1 VRIARFTGKGLK
13 FKLDRLI
20 VLKLLQ
26 AEITMRIGVLSARGP
41 EAHPN
46 QRLMASG
53 RALGHPVALI
63 HPRDC
68 VAYLSGGAIRVRMK
82 SAPDGLDV
90 VLPRIGATIKDYALA
105 LVRNLELSG
114 LKVINGF
121 HSILLARNKFLTL
134 QTLGEAGV
142 PVPDSFWVSNMENFE
157 QAVADL
163 GGYPVVVKAPASR
176 QGQGVVLVD
185 SKVTAG
191 FIMANLPVSTTGL
204 LVQEFMPPETRR
216 DIRAFVIGGELV
228 AAVELRPRKG
238 DFRSNIHQGGNGRR
252 LTPGR
257 DLTILSLSASRAL
270 GLEIAGIDMMIRDDG
285 RIHVIETNYSPGF
298 EGLEEITGID
308 IASRIIALVVKR
320 DGEGPCASP
329 S

>member
-1 VRIARFTGKGLK
+1 LK
-13 FKLDRLI
+13 SILVGLI
-20 VLKLLQ
+20 VLKLPL

-53 RALGHPVALI
+53 RALGHPVTLI

-68 VAYLSGGAIRVRMK
+68 VAYLSGCATRIRMK

-90 VLPRIGATIKDYALA
+90 VLPRIGATIKDYAVT
-105 LVRNLELSG
+105 LVRHLELSG
-114 LKVINGF
+114 LKVVNGF

-134 QTLGEAGV
+134 QTLVEAGV
-142 PVPDSFWVSNMENFE
+142 PVPDSFWVSNQENFE

-163 GGYPVVVKAPASR
+163 GGYPVVVKMPASR
-176 QGQGVVLVD
+176 QGQGVALVD

-191 FIMANLPVSTTGL
+191 FIMANLPVTTTGL
-204 LVQEFMPPETRR
+204 LVQEYIPPETRR

-252 LTPGR
+252 LTPGG

-270 GLEIAGIDMMIRDDG
+270 GLEIAGIDMMIRHDG
-285 RIHVIETNYSPGF
+285 RIQVIETNYSPGF

>member
-1 VRIARFTGKGLK
+1 LKCILDGLIV
-13 FKLDRLI
+13 FKLML
-20 VLKLLQ
+20 
-26 AEITMRIGVLSARGP
+26 AEIKMRIGVLSARGP

-53 RALGHPVALI
+53 RALGHPVTLI

-68 VAYLSGGAIRVRMK
+68 IARLTGGATRIHMK
-82 SAPDGLDV
+82 SDPDGLDV
-90 VLPRIGATIKDYALA
+90 VLPRIGATINDYALT

-114 LKVINGF
+114 LKVVNGF
-121 HSILLARNKFLTL
+121 RSILLARNKFLTL
-134 QTLGEAGV
+134 QTLVEAGV

-163 GGYPVVVKAPASR
+163 GGYPVVVKTPAGR

-191 FIMANLPVSTTGL
+191 FIMANLPVTTTGL
-204 LVQEFMPPETRR
+204 LVQEYIPPETRR

-228 AAVELRPRKG
+228 AAVELSARKG

-252 LTPGR
+252 LTPAG

-270 GLEIAGIDMMIRDDG
+270 SLEIAGVDLMIREDG
-285 RIHVIETNYSPGF
+285 RIQVIETNYSPGF
-298 EGLEEITGID
+298 KGLEEITGID
-308 IASRIIALVVKR
+308 IASRIIAFVVKR